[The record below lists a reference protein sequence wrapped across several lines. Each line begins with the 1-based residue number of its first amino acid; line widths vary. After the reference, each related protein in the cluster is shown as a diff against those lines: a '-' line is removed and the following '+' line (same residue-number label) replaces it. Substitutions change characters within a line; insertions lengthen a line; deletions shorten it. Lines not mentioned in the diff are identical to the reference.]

1 MKVNEELVAW
11 AKTATY
17 TKSVEQTRL
26 PPLFKCVY
34 STGKYDVYFETELPY
49 KDLPDTVNSIND
61 IIALS
66 KNKGVMISPAIKG
79 IDNNS
84 E

>member
-26 PPLFKCVY
+26 PSLFKCAY
-34 STGKYDVYFETELPY
+34 STGKYDVYFETELLY

-61 IIALS
+61 IIVLS
-66 KNKGVMISPAIKG
+66 KTKEVRISPAIKG
-79 IDNNS
+79 IDNNP